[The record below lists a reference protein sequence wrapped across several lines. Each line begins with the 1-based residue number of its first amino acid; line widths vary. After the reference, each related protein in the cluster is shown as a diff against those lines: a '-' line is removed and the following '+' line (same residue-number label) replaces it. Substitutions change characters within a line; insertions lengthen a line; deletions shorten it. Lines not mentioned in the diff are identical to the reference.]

1 MAYKYLNRAWMGTAS
16 VGTGTITLG
25 SAKAGFLTFAE
36 AGLANGDTCAYLLKE
51 GNDFELGIG
60 TYTASGTTFSRDTV
74 IVSKISGVAG
84 TSKMVLAGAAEIFSG
99 QPAAEMIV
107 QSISLAFLCG
117 TLDVGHASD
126 STLSR
131 AAAGVLAV
139 EGINLLLAGKGD
151 TISKGFRVTPNSLG
165 TISSG
170 TLTPDALNGNYQ
182 YYTNGGAHTL
192 AAPANDCAIDI
203 LVING
208 ASSGAITFSGFK
220 TPGANVAGAAYATTN
235 ATWWIISIRRING
248 VATYSINGPW
258 T

>member
-1 MAYKYLNRAWMGTAS
+1 MAYKYLNRAWMGTATA
-16 VGTGTITLG
+16 GTGTVTLG

-60 TYTASGTTFSRDTV
+60 TYTAAGTTFSRDTV

-107 QSISLAFLCG
+107 QSTTLALLAG
-117 TLDVGHASD
+117 TIDLGHASD
-126 STLSR
+126 TTLSR

-139 EGINLLLAGKGD
+139 EGINVLLAGKSD
-151 TISKGFRVTPNSLG
+151 TISKGFYLSPYSIGSV
-165 TISSG
+165 SSG
-170 TLTPDALNGNYQ
+170 TLTPDAANGNYQ
-182 YYTNGGAHTL
+182 YLTNNGAFTL
-192 AAPANDCAIDI
+192 AAPGTACAIDI

-208 ASSGAITFSGFK
+208 ASAGAITLSGFK
-220 TPGANVAGAAYATTN
+220 TPGAGAGGNTYATTSG
-235 ATWWIISIRRING
+235 AWFILSIRRLGGG
-248 VATYSINGPW
+248 VVYSWSGPY